1 MSIAETI
8 EAATRTV
15 GSQKALAQMLGIPE
29 THISGFK
36 KGRPCSYQKHAQ
48 IAAVAGLDELA
59 THILLRGIADS
70 LSDDY
75 PHEAQIKA
83 ALMAML
89 NAFPESSSSA
99 PWPEGQ
105 FPTLRVG
112 PDGPDTRRA

>member
-1 MSIAETI
+1 
-8 EAATRTV
+8 
-15 GSQKALAQMLGIPE
+15 MLGIPE